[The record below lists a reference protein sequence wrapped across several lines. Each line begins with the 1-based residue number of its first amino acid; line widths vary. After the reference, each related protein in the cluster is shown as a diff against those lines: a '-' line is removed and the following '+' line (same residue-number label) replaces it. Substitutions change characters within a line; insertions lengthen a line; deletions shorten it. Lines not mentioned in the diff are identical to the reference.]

1 MLNKII
7 AHIKELYFTDPDLTH
22 LEPVTPNPIIIP
34 DYSLGTNVSTTFKDL
49 QGTALY
55 NTLLNEA
62 PYSRPEHIKGI
73 YEASDEN
80 AIYPLP
86 AELDAPFEMVETAF
100 ASRISHTV
108 WVLWDKDGN
117 INIINP
123 RPNHGRF
130 LCGPDMIVVHEKADP
145 IPDNVQFACKI
156 NIGVNLDGNTLR
168 GIRWTF
174 FQKEEK

>member
-7 AHIKELYFTDPDLTH
+7 AHIKELYFTDPDLAH
-22 LEPVTPNPIIIP
+22 LEPVKPNPVIIP
-34 DYSLGTNVSTTFKDL
+34 DYSLGTAVTCTFKHL

-73 YEASDEN
+73 DEASDEN

-108 WVLWDKDGN
+108 WVLWDKEGN
-117 INIINP
+117 VDIVNP

-145 IPDNVQFACKI
+145 IPDGVQFACKI
-156 NIGVNLDGNTLR
+156 NIGVNLDANTLR

-174 FQKEEK
+174 YSAFV